1 MSVTGWVVGS
11 IGAITAAASIRPTLY
26 GSSGPNGVSMT
37 LAILGFLCALIGTV
51 LMYVAA
57 YRALAKIDALQVQAP
72 AETPAPAA
80 TASAE

>member
-11 IGAITAAASIRPTLY
+11 IGAMTAAASIRPTLY
-26 GSSGPNGVSMT
+26 GSSGPNGVAMT
-37 LAILGFLCALIGTV
+37 FAIMGFLCALIGTI

-57 YRALAKIDALQVQAP
+57 YRALVKIDSLQVQAP
-72 AETPAPAA
+72 AEAPAPGV